1 MFGVMASSC
10 DTDLTPWL
18 TVHTVCK
25 EIDLCIVKIRLTM
38 KFSVRYETV
47 GNGDHE
53 SEKEEKKNSS

>member
-1 MFGVMASSC
+1 MASSY
-10 DTDLTPWL
+10 DKDVTPWL

-47 GNGDHE
+47 SNIDLE
-53 SEKEEKKNSS
+53 NKKETETAN